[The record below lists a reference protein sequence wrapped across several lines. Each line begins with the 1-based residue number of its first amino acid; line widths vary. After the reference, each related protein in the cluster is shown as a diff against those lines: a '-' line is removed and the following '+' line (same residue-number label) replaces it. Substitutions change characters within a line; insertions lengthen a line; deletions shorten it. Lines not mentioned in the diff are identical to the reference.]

1 MSRDGGRVRS
11 MGFRVGDR
19 VIHRAFG
26 EGLIVEVRE
35 RDGFE
40 VLEIAFADGIRRL
53 TSLYPLEPARG
64 AGRAT
69 SAPAVSA
76 ASASP
81 AFRIGTEFPTR
92 GKFRIAAGAE
102 ELFQRLVAGPYD
114 AARDHEIRLRV
125 ERYTLHRGF
134 DRLLCIDRLHDVQ
147 KYEHQIQAKIGR
159 AHV

>member
-40 VLEIAFADGIRRL
+40 VLEIAFANGIRRL

-64 AGRAT
+64 RAPSPAGGAPTIT
-69 SAPAVSA
+69 SAPAA
-76 ASASP
+76 ASV
-81 AFRIGTEFPTR
+81 RLGLDLPTR
-92 GKFRIAAGAE
+92 GQFKVVPGAE
-102 ELFQRLVAGPYD
+102 ELV
-114 AARDHEIRLRV
+114 
-125 ERYTLHRGF
+125 HR
-134 DRLLCIDRLHDVQ
+134 
-147 KYEHQIQAKIGR
+147 
-159 AHV
+159 